1 LAENIREVFWL
12 TDPAKNQMIYISPCY
27 EQIWGRTCQSLYES
41 PRSWLETLHPD
52 DQDRV
57 LEAALTKQVR
67 GEYR

>member
-1 LAENIREVFWL
+1 
-12 TDPAKNQMIYISPCY
+12 MIYINPCY

-41 PRSWLETLHPD
+41 PRPWLETLQPD

-57 LEAALTKQVR
+57 LEAALAKQVR

>member
-1 LAENIREVFWL
+1 
-12 TDPAKNQMIYISPCY
+12 MIYISPRY
-27 EQIWGRTCQSLYES
+27 EQIWGRICQSLYES